1 MALALTPAEWALATS
16 IVLAGT
22 VLQGSI
28 GFGVALI
35 GAPLLYLVEP
45 KLIPAPM
52 IIAGFAAP
60 LLIFWRER
68 VDVVYRE
75 VGLILPGAVVGVV
88 AGWGAL
94 RVLSADALGLLFGAL
109 VLVAVA
115 LSAFARLP
123 RSGPRI
129 LAAAGALTGFMA
141 TTTSI
146 GGPPLALALQHRK
159 GPTLRGTMSA
169 CFVPLGVAV
178 LTAHY
183 FAGRLGAG
191 ELGLGLSLLPA
202 VLVGFAIS
210 GKTARALDRHWLR
223 PAVLVVSASAAIAAI
238 VRALL

>member
-1 MALALTPAEWALATS
+1 MAFPLTLTEWLLATS
-16 IVLAGT
+16 IVLGGT

-28 GFGVALI
+28 GFGVALV

-45 KLIPAPM
+45 ALIPAPM

-68 VDVVYRE
+68 IDVVYRE
-75 VGLILPGAVVGVV
+75 VALMLPGACVGVV

-94 RVLSADALGLLFGAL
+94 RVLSADALGLLFGVL

-123 RSGPRI
+123 QSGPRI
-129 LAAAGALTGFMA
+129 LAAAGTLSGFMA

-169 CFVPLGVAV
+169 CFVPLGVLV

-202 VLVGFAIS
+202 VLVGFAVS
-210 GKTARALDRHWLR
+210 GKTARAFERHWLR
-223 PAVLVVSASAAIAAI
+223 PAVLAVSASAAIAAI